1 MTHLKPV
8 SRMPGRAQQGT
19 TSVFE
24 QMIILVMGIFF
35 GTWDNGP
42 QVLQNLQKYYAKTP

>member
-1 MTHLKPV
+1 
-8 SRMPGRAQQGT
+8 MPSRAQGNT
-19 TSVFE
+19 TVIE

-42 QVLQNLQKYYAKTP
+42 QVLQNLQKYYSKTPA